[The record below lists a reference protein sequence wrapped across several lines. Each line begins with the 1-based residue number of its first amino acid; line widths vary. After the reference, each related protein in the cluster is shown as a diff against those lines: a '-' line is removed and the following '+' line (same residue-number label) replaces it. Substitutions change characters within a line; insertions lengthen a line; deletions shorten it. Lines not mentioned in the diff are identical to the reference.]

1 MAGILGFME
10 DNMKIITLIFFTTVI
25 FFSHEVLSNDEIK
38 NESVVKS
45 NTSNQTLKREN
56 EIKILQDSVVI
67 INTNPLFKDI
77 SGVPKVGNFIF
88 EKSPNKLKDILDNQ
102 SQSIDIVNYET
113 GFRLVEI
120 PGKSNLITDGSF
132 VVYFKD
138 PSDKQQF
145 NSDYKLL
152 PKYEMPNANTYKTN
166 DFKTL
171 SILIDILKNDERVQ
185 LVELD
190 LIDPYIGLQ

>member
-10 DNMKIITLIFFTTVI
+10 DNMKIISLIFFTTVI
-25 FFSHEVLSNDEIK
+25 FFSPEVLSNDEIK
-38 NESVVKS
+38 NESAINS
-45 NTSNQTLKREN
+45 NTINSTLKREN

-67 INTNPLFKDI
+67 VNSNPLFKDI

-88 EKSPNKLKDILDNQ
+88 EKTPIKLKDVLINKN
-102 SQSIDIVNYET
+102 QSIDIANYET

-138 PSDKQQF
+138 SSDKQQF
-145 NSDYKLL
+145 NSDYQLQ
-152 PKYEMPNANTYKTN
+152 PKYEMPNANTYKTD

-171 SILIDILKNDERVQ
+171 PALMDILKNDERVQ

-190 LIDPYIGLQ
+190 LIDPYIGIQ

>member
-10 DNMKIITLIFFTTVI
+10 DNMKIISFIFITTVI
-25 FFSHEVLSNDEIK
+25 FFSPEVLSDDELK
-38 NESVVKS
+38 HKYATNS
-45 NTSNQTLKREN
+45 NKRNSILERKN

-67 INTNPLFKDI
+67 TNSNPLFKDI

-88 EKSPNKLKDILDNQ
+88 EKSPNKLKDILNNKNQ
-102 SQSIDIVNYET
+102 SVDIVNYET

-145 NSDYKLL
+145 NSDYQLQ

-166 DFKTL
+166 NFKTL
-171 SILIDILKNDERVQ
+171 PALMNILKNDERVQ

-190 LIDPYIGLQ
+190 LIDPYIVLQ